1 MSDMDI
7 RAAIAELVEG
17 RDLSEAEM
25 ESVVREVMAGDAT
38 PAQLGG
44 LLIAL
49 RMKGER
55 VEEITGAARAMRRH
69 ATLVSTERELV
80 DTCGTGGDR
89 TGTFNIST
97 AAALIA
103 TGAGVA
109 VAKHGN
115 RAMSGTVGGADV
127 LEALGVR
134 IELDATQVAACLDE
148 VGMAFLFAPVFH
160 PAMRHVAAPRREL
173 GVRTIFNLLGPLAN
187 PAGAQRQLVGVF
199 SAKWVEPLALALGR
213 LGSHRGL
220 VVHGEDGMDEI
231 SICAPTY
238 LAELRDGSV
247 RTFRLTPEELG
258 LPRAEPAELQG
269 GDAQQNAEII
279 RRVLAGTASTAC
291 LHVALL
297 NAAAAIYVA
306 GAADSIADGLVRAR
320 AAVESGRAAET
331 LRRLIEFSQR

>member
-1 MSDMDI
+1 MSGMDV

-55 VEEITGAARAMRRH
+55 VEEITGAARAMRRQ
-69 ATLVSTERELV
+69 ATLVPTERELV

-89 TGTFNIST
+89 AGTFNIST

-103 TGAGVA
+103 TGAGIV

-134 IELDATQVAACLDE
+134 IELDATQVAACLEE
-148 VGMAFLFAPVFH
+148 VGMAFLFAPV
-160 PAMRHVAAPRREL
+160 
-173 GVRTIFNLLGPLAN
+173 G
-187 PAGAQRQLVGVF
+187 
-199 SAKWVEPLALALGR
+199 
-213 LGSHRGL
+213 
-220 VVHGEDGMDEI
+220 
-231 SICAPTY
+231 
-238 LAELRDGSV
+238 
-247 RTFRLTPEELG
+247 
-258 LPRAEPAELQG
+258 
-269 GDAQQNAEII
+269 
-279 RRVLAGTASTAC
+279 
-291 LHVALL
+291 
-297 NAAAAIYVA
+297 
-306 GAADSIADGLVRAR
+306 
-320 AAVESGRAAET
+320 
-331 LRRLIEFSQR
+331 